1 MADAEVENLTTFI
14 QSHVPSA
21 TCHSNV
27 GSELS
32 YLLSANDVQHFVKL
46 FQVRRSEKNY
56 RKLPIS
62 KEDKPLPLIFWLLIF
77 WRLLKAS
84 M

>member
-56 RKLPIS
+56 RNLK
-62 KEDKPLPLIFWLLIF
+62 KTNFYLLF
-77 WRLLKAS
+77 FGSLFFGAY
-84 M
+84 